1 MEVYNRLIKKWSNSS
16 ISFTK
21 SKLGDDIVKNF
32 HFNLFD
38 IRLKKRP
45 DYNGSISVF
54 IGFIEMYFVIDGI
67 MTSNYFYLDY
77 NFYNIDA
84 LLELVINY
92 VDIELPNFRDLVL
105 SKSRENKI
113 NAVLNI

>member
-1 MEVYNRLIKKWSNSS
+1 
-16 ISFTK
+16 
-21 SKLGDDIVKNF
+21 
-32 HFNLFD
+32 
-38 IRLKKRP
+38 
-45 DYNGSISVF
+45 
-54 IGFIEMYFVIDGI
+54 MYFVIDGI